1 MNIGSVSL
9 TGLSSQVAR
18 VASNAQ
24 DKMAASN
31 VAAQGQ
37 GGQQALQSSGQA
49 VQGQVQQAQQLIAA
63 ATGVGGKINTY
74 A

>member
-1 MNIGSVSL
+1 MNIGSISL

-18 VASNAQ
+18 
-24 DKMAASN
+24 AASDAQEETAKAQ

-37 GGQQALQSSGQA
+37 QLQSPADPAAQA
-49 VQGQVQQAQQLIAA
+49 PMLEAQRLIAA
-63 ATGVGGKINTY
+63 ATGMGGKVNTY